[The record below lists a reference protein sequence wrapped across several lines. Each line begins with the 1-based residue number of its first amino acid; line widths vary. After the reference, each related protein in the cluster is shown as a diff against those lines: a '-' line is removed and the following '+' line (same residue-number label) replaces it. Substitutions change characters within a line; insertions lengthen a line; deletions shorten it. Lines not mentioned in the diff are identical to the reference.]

1 VSDRDVGDLAD
12 AVLDGDEIDWP
23 AAWARLDPNEQTVA
37 AQLRTLSRLGT
48 TRHGRPLRAA
58 SRRLPWLLE
67 IGRGLAIVVAVVGL
81 VGEVLA
87 FNQVTSGRL
96 EILLALST
104 VFVIGATILDVG
116 GKDRRARALAVC
128 FWTMSAAV
136 ATPGLLWLARQY
148 PTMYVVAFLA
158 ALHPDAFF
166 AAGLWQFGRDFP
178 ILARFGTIDRLCVV
192 ALRVT
197 LALAVTL
204 VIVNL
209 APAVVPAWAG
219 PLAPFQRGGG
229 FGAWFWNLTFLAAVP
244 AIGVIAWRGRSATGQ
259 EAARVRLFLFILALC
274 VLPIVVEVLAEGL
287 VPSFAQLMKT
297 PAGQRWGAVLV
308 YTPFFVL
315 PFATAYAVAVD
326 NVLEVRVVI
335 QRALRYLLAR
345 WIVMWGA
352 AIPLAVLLIYMVQ
365 HSSRPLG
372 DVMADPMA
380 RVLTWAGAL
389 ALVLLMFRRPALRAL
404 DRWILP
410 GIDDASAI
418 LAQLTERMRQ
428 ARTPLEVTALLA
440 RAAERALQ
448 TPAQAYRAV
457 DDVLMPIDGTAAPLP
472 AQSVVRV
479 VLEGSREPCV
489 VSPQQRHSYFWL
501 LSDRDRAWIS
511 EAGIVMLLP
520 VVSGRAGGLV
530 GMVTLRERRNA
541 LAFSSDDMRFLRAAT
556 GAAALACDLVH
567 AAPQVAADDQ
577 FEEFGLE
584 CARCGRVEPRT
595 ATPAACACGIRE
607 WATAALPKQLLD
619 RFAISRRLGA
629 GGMGIVYSG
638 TDLRLGREVAVKT
651 LTRLSD
657 EAAQRLMVE
666 ARAMADLA
674 HPNIAVLYGAEI
686 WRSTP
691 LLIMEY
697 MAAGTLATA
706 LQKTPMPS
714 AAALRHI
721 KELAA
726 ALVHVHRL
734 NQYHGDIKPSNI
746 GFTRD
751 GVIKFLDFG
760 LSRAIVTPLDYRRDD
775 APLSGSPSTV
785 AGTWAYM
792 SPEVR
797 EGGAPG
803 PALDVWALTV
813 VLFECIA
820 GKHPFAGPSR
830 WEASVDVPAALRLL
844 PADVSPLFA
853 DFFEHAFAPAVS
865 RYPDSAATFLEE
877 VGRLDAPGGPLT

>member
-1 VSDRDVGDLAD
+1 MSDRNVRDLAD
-12 AVLDGDEIDWP
+12 AVLDGEEIDWP

-48 TRHGRPLRAA
+48 TRHAQPVRAA

-67 IGRGLAIVVAVVGL
+67 IGRGLSIIVAVTGL
-81 VGEVLA
+81 IGELLA
-87 FNQVTSGRL
+87 LRQVASGRL
-96 EILLALST
+96 TILIALAT
-104 VFVIGATILDVG
+104 VFGIGATILDVG

-128 FWTMSAAV
+128 YWSMAAAV
-136 ATPGLLWLARQY
+136 ATPGIRWFAREY
-148 PTMYVVAFLA
+148 ASMDALRVLNG
-158 ALHPDAFF
+158 LHPDAFF

-178 ILARFGTIDRLCVV
+178 FLTRFGTIDRLSVV

-197 LALAVTL
+197 LALAVIL

-209 APAVVPAWAG
+209 APTLVPAWSG

-229 FGAWFWNLTFLAAVP
+229 FGAWFWNLTFLAAAP

-259 EAARVRLFLFILALC
+259 EAARVRLFLFILAFC

-297 PAGQRWGAVLV
+297 PAGQWWGAVLV

-352 AIPLAVLLIYMVQ
+352 AVPLALLLIYMVRE
-365 HSSRPLG
+365 SSRPLG
-372 DVMADPMA
+372 EVMADPMA
-380 RVLTWAGAL
+380 RGLVWAGAL
-389 ALVLLMFRRPALRAL
+389 ALVLLVFRRHALRAL

-410 GIDDASAI
+410 DIDDASAI

-457 DDVLMPIDGTAAPLP
+457 DDVLMPIDGNAAPLP
-472 AQSVVRV
+472 AQSLVRV

-501 LSDRDRAWIS
+501 LSDRDRVWIS
-511 EAGIVMLLP
+511 DIGVVMLLP
-520 VVSGRAGGLV
+520 VVSSRAGGLV
-530 GMVTLRERRNA
+530 GMVTLSARRNA

-556 GAAALACDLVH
+556 GAAALACDLVY
-567 AAPQVAADDQ
+567 ASPQLSADEP

-595 ATPAACACGIRE
+595 ATPAACACGVTE

-619 RFAISRRLGA
+619 RFSISRRLGA
-629 GGMGIVYSG
+629 GGMGIVYGG

-674 HPNIAVLYGAEI
+674 HPNIAVLYGAET
-686 WRSTP
+686 WRATP

-706 LQKTPMPS
+706 LQKKPMAP
-714 AAALRHI
+714 AAALGYA

-751 GVIKFLDFG
+751 GVVKFLDFG
-760 LSRAIVTPLDYRRDD
+760 LSRTIVAAPDHDD
-775 APLSGSPSTV
+775 GDAALPGSPGPV

-797 EGGAPG
+797 EGTPPG
-803 PALDVWALTV
+803 PALDVWALTI
-813 VLFECIA
+813 VLFECVA
-820 GKHPFAGPSR
+820 GKHPFAGSSR
-830 WEASVDVPAALRLL
+830 WQTSCDASAAIRLL
-844 PADVSPLFA
+844 PRDVSPLFA
-853 DFFEHAFAPAVS
+853 TFFERAFSEMPSRHPIGAAALLKELERLEAPAV
-865 RYPDSAATFLEE
+865 
-877 VGRLDAPGGPLT
+877 